1 MYFFTW
7 MFICIFFSF
16 EDFFLTFIFAYL
28 FIYLAALGLSHSTQ
42 DLPSLL
48 RHESSLV
55 GARKLQTLSCG
66 MWDLVPSPGIKPG
79 PPVLGLW
86 SLSHWT
92 TRDVTTSRLL
102 SGAFDL

>member
-1 MYFFTW
+1 M
-7 MFICIFFSF
+7 
-16 EDFFLTFIFAYL
+16 TFIFAYL
-28 FIYLAALGLSHSTQ
+28 FIYLAALGLSRSTQ

-48 RHESSLV
+48 RRESSLV

-86 SLSHWT
+86 SLSH
-92 TRDVTTSRLL
+92 
-102 SGAFDL
+102 